1 MANSN
6 KVYTV
11 RTWHNG
17 HSHDYT
23 GTLQYLLDH
32 VFGYT
37 CECNGKHPSQIKT
50 IRALLNCLN
59 NGRSYWSMNTS
70 YELVK

>member
-1 MANSN
+1 MTN

-23 GTLQYLLDH
+23 GTLQELVSS

-37 CECNGKHPSQIKT
+37 IECNGKDPSQIKS
-50 IRALLNCLN
+50 IRGLLNCLN
-59 NGRSYWSMNTS
+59 TGRSYWSMTNT